1 MGRKL
6 TVTLDLEVWEE
17 ATDTDID
24 KMLVKIAKNLG
35 EQEIFENY
43 EVRAP
48 GIRGW
53 DSALPAERS
62 IE

>member
-6 TVTLDLEVWEE
+6 TVTLDLEVWED
-17 ATDTDID
+17 ATDEDVNA
-24 KMLVKIAKNLG
+24 MLVKVAKNLG

-53 DSALPAERS
+53 DSSLPAERS

>member
-17 ATDTDID
+17 ATDADID
-24 KMLVKIAKNLG
+24 KMLGQVAKDLG
-35 EQEIFENY
+35 QQEIFENY
-43 EVRAP
+43 EIRAP